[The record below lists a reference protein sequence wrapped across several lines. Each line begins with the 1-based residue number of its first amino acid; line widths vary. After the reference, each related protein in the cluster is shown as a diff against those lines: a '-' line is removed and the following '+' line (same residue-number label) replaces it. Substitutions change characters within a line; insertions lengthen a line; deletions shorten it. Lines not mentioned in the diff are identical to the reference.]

1 MNREQYRAELARYGT
16 ALAAAATDLGR
27 PVPSC
32 PDWTVADLVWHTS
45 EVFYF
50 WRLQLSGLLHG
61 PDHYREPD
69 RPGDDEVLDRYAE
82 NLRHLVE
89 AVRRADPAKPVWTW
103 SADRTA
109 GFVQR
114 RMAHE
119 AAVHAWDAQLAA
131 GRDEPIGRELAVD
144 GIDEFLTHFLPSS
157 LPEDLGGTVHLQT
170 TDGPG
175 EWSIAHDGAGWQVT
189 RSPGNGAVVAR
200 ASASDLL
207 LMLWRRRETDAVET
221 SGDTA
226 VLDRLLKSASTT

>member
-1 MNREQYRAELARYGT
+1 MNREQYRAELERYGT
-16 ALAAAATDLGR
+16 ALAAAATDLSR

-32 PDWTVADLVWHTS
+32 PDWTVGDLVWHTS

-50 WRLQLSGLLHG
+50 WRLQLSGLLNG
-61 PDHYREPD
+61 PDNYQEPE
-69 RPGDDEVLDRYAE
+69 RPGDDEVLDRYAD

-119 AAVHAWDAQLAA
+119 AAVHAWDALVAA

-157 LPEDLGGTVHLQT
+157 PSSSLGGTVHLHA

-175 EWSIAHDGAGWQVT
+175 EWSIAHDGTGWQVT
-189 RSPGNGAVVAR
+189 RSHSKGTVAVR
-200 ASASDLL
+200 GTASDLL
-207 LMLWRRRETDAVET
+207 LVLWRRRAVGAVET
-221 SGDTA
+221 FGDTA
-226 VLDRLLKSASTT
+226 VLDQLLKSAETA